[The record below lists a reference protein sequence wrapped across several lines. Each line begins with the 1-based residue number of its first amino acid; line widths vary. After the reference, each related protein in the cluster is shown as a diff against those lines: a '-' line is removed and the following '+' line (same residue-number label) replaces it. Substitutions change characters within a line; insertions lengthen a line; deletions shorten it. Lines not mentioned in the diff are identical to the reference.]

1 MGKFTPHVA
10 TLEIPVS
17 NLKNSLNWYL
27 AIFDLKIHY
36 QDSIT
41 AMLTFET
48 KGVPTI
54 YLVETKELKKL
65 SFKNTITENV
75 HSIIDFFTP
84 SLAEFHS
91 WLKEKNVVVGTL
103 NIDPNH
109 GFGRFSFKDPDGN
122 LLGVTNVLHPK
133 QLHNKFS
140 CHAIQLLK
148 KSWIANFTILF

>member
-17 NLKNSLNWYL
+17 NLKKSLDWYL
-27 AIFDLKIHY
+27 AIFDVKVHY
-36 QDSIT
+36 QDSMT
-41 AMLTFET
+41 AMLTFES

-54 YLVETKELKKL
+54 YLVETGELNKL
-65 SFKNTITENV
+65 SFKNTKTENV

-91 WLKEKNVVVGTL
+91 WLKEQDVLVGTL

-109 GFGRFSFKDPDGN
+109 GYGGFSFQDPDGN
-122 LLGVTNVLHPK
+122 LLGATNVLHPG
-133 QLHNKFS
+133 Q
-140 CHAIQLLK
+140 
-148 KSWIANFTILF
+148 

>member
-54 YLVETKELKKL
+54 YLVETKELNKL

>member
-17 NLKNSLNWYL
+17 NLKKSLDWYL
-27 AIFDLKIHY
+27 AIFDLKVHY
-36 QDSIT
+36 QDSVT
-41 AMLTFET
+41 AMLTFES

-54 YLVETKELKKL
+54 YLVETEDLNKL

-91 WLKEKNVVVGTL
+91 WLKEQDVLVGTL

-109 GFGRFSFKDPDGN
+109 GYGGFSFQDPDGN
-122 LLGVTNVLHPK
+122 LLGATNVLHPG
-133 QLHNKFS
+133 Q
-140 CHAIQLLK
+140 
-148 KSWIANFTILF
+148 